1 MIDSGEGDENARA
14 ESDAKPVVAIAYPRR
29 EQCSDREAQTG
40 SPQFELKV
48 RMCRPANPGGDFRWP
63 QDVTGKSQQ
72 PGKTQR
78 HSHLI
83 EEEYGHSVQRVT
95 PQPGDADMG

>member
-1 MIDSGEGDENARA
+1 MIDAGQGNENARA

-29 EQCSDREAQTG
+29 ERRSDREAQTG

-63 QDVTGKSQQ
+63 QDVTGKSKKPDQ
-72 PGKTQR
+72 TQS
-78 HSHLI
+78 HGHLI
-83 EEEYGHSVQRVT
+83 EEEYGRSLQRVA
-95 PQPGDADMG
+95 PLPG